1 LITKLT
7 GRIQQYGWGSR
18 TVIPDLLGVP
28 PTGEPQAE
36 LWFGAHPLAPSLA
49 AGRPLNELIAE
60 DPEGI
65 VGAAPV
71 AAFGP
76 RLPFLVK
83 IIAADQP
90 LSLQAHPSRAQAEAG
105 YEREQAAGIPRD
117 APNRTYRDGWPKPE
131 VLCALAPTDAL
142 YGFRDPEETYG
153 LFKQLRIPAATDLVA
168 ELADR
173 SVRPQDRLRGVFGRL
188 LRLSDSERSVV
199 RQVAAA
205 AAAIGPNDSPGSH
218 SPGQSSA
225 LFDFAAT
232 ATELSGFYPN
242 DPGVLA
248 ALVMNRITLQ
258 RYDAIFLPPGN
269 LHAYLRGCGVEI
281 MANSDNVMRGGL
293 TPKFVNVEELL
304 KVLDFTPGFRGLITP
319 VRQAPGVWHY
329 PTPAPE
335 FTFWR
340 LELGTDP
347 IELPGVG
354 TGRIVLVTDGSVT
367 LTSGAPD
374 TDELILHRGES
385 ALVTA
390 AEQVRL
396 TGLAT
401 VFVGAPGLSAGRHE
415 VRC

>member
-1 LITKLT
+1 VIMKLT
-7 GRIQQYGWGSR
+7 GTIQPYGWGSR

-28 PTGEPQAE
+28 PTDKPQAE

-49 AGRPLNELIAE
+49 AGRPLTELIAA

-65 VGAAPV
+65 IGAAPV

-131 VLCALAPTDAL
+131 VLCALLPTEAL
-142 YGFRDPEETYG
+142 HGFRDPEETYA
-153 LFKQLRIPAATDLVA
+153 LFEQLGVPAALDLVA
-168 ELADR
+168 QLADR
-173 SVRPQDRLRGVFGRL
+173 SARPQDRLCRVFGRL
-188 LRLSDSERSVV
+188 LRLSESERAVV
-199 RQVAAA
+199 QEVAAA
-205 AAAIGPNDSPGSH
+205 AAAVCSGETRRSGDA
-218 SPGQSSA
+218 GQSAA
-225 LFDFAAT
+225 LRDFAAT
-232 ATELSGFYPN
+232 ATELSTFYPS

-248 ALVMNRITLQ
+248 ALLMNRVSLL

-304 KVLDFTPGFRGLITP
+304 KVLDFTPGFPGLITP
-319 VRQAPGVWHY
+319 VLEGPGVWHY
-329 PTPAPE
+329 PAPADE
-335 FTFWR
+335 FSFWR
-340 LELGTDP
+340 LEVSTDP
-347 IELPGVG
+347 IELPGAG
-354 TGRIVLVTDGSVT
+354 TGRIVLVTDGSVA
-367 LTSGAPD
+367 LASGTAGG
-374 TDELILHRGES
+374 DELILRRGES

-390 AEQVRL
+390 GEHVRL
-396 TGLAT
+396 SGDAV
-401 VFVGAPGLSAGRHE
+401 VFVGAPGILGG
-415 VRC
+415 